1 MFQFM
6 ENIEYC
12 APGHLFCRAK
22 KVMLAVDGSE
32 GASRAANVA
41 FEVAEMTGSRV
52 YIVHVIPMPTIAQF
66 ALMSGSDLEDVKRR
80 YIENGNKLLEGYKSA
95 AMDNGVECEI
105 LLEEGLPSEKI
116 ISQSK
121 SLGVDIVVMGSKGA
135 TSGKRFGI
143 GSTVERV
150 MEGGEVT
157 VLVVK

>member
-1 MFQFM
+1 
-6 ENIEYC
+6 
-12 APGHLFCRAK
+12 
-22 KVMLAVDGSE
+22 
-32 GASRAANVA
+32 
-41 FEVAEMTGSRV
+41 
-52 YIVHVIPMPTIAQF
+52 
-66 ALMSGSDLEDVKRR
+66 
-80 YIENGNKLLEGYKSA
+80 
-95 AMDNGVECEI
+95 MDNGVECEI